1 MRQRAAARVV
11 LLLLGTLLS
20 PASSAD
26 DAGAAILYSQEVLIG
41 RLHAALGEL
50 RAENAA
56 LKRRLALL
64 DAGSATMDGVA
75 AASAA
80 ALKTEVFR
88 LVRKEGGD
96 GLILF
101 ALTTT
106 PPTADQEAVEVP
118 DIEKQR
124 AGLDRDERVWLIL
137 DEYNYDVVGE
147 SYYLEPVPPLG
158 RFSKAF
164 FAPLLVEV
172 STRLGTIRRV
182 ARRG

>member
-1 MRQRAAARVV
+1 MSFEDIQTGCVIRYPYLWLREREK
-11 LLLLGTLLS
+11 GETS
-20 PASSAD
+20 
-26 DAGAAILYSQEVLIG
+26 G
-41 RLHAALGEL
+41 RKPRPTAV
-50 RAENAA
+50 
-56 LKRRLALL
+56 
-64 DAGSATMDGVA
+64 GV
-75 AASAA
+75 
-80 ALKTEVFR
+80 R